1 MVFDQFISSLIPN
14 LSIFINEREVLS
26 LQKAVQLADDALNSY
41 PRPSHSIFGVK
52 RP

>member
-14 LSIFINEREVLS
+14 LSIFINE